1 VSLISCIDDLEEE
14 EEEEEEEKRKKTKNI
29 RVFDFLFFMENNLKL
44 FRKK

>member
-14 EEEEEEEKRKKTKNI
+14 EEEEEKRKKNKNI